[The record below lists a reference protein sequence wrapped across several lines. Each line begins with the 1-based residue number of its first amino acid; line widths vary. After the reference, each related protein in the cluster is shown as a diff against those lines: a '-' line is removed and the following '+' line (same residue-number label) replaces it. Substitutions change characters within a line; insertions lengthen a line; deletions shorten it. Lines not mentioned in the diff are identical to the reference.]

1 MVNPFMPG
9 DRTRPASFGQTV
21 SYKTSFYTSK
31 DFQFLLF
38 WTNVVGKC
46 SWYKNLK

>member
-9 DRTRPASFGQTV
+9 DRDLARTRPVSFGQTV

-31 DFQFLLF
+31 DFHSRFSVFTFLD
-38 WTNVVGKC
+38 
-46 SWYKNLK
+46 